1 LAALPVSFAAQS
13 DRSSESAAG
22 TLEGTP
28 MPQRTTVFV
37 SYCHR
42 NKRWLDRLKVHLK
55 PYDRRGDLDLWDD
68 TKIDPGDRWHA
79 AISDAIDRAA
89 ASVVLISA
97 DFLASD
103 FVAIHELPK
112 LLLKAERAGA
122 RILPIFVEPCELTN
136 HPELAAFQA
145 LNSPTKPLAET
156 SRVEAERVL
165 VRAVEVIGKLLAS
178 KSGGPPTPRTG
189 APPAAV
195 DSAGNIFEELQSAS
209 IALSALWVLAKAN
222 GHHTLSELE
231 DALDIRSRK
240 RAYEALNKLSMNGW
254 IEKGRVA
261 GLTKYRLTEE
271 GARQLQRLAAASDGP
286 VRRAIA
292 IR

>member
-1 LAALPVSFAAQS
+1 
-13 DRSSESAAG
+13 
-22 TLEGTP
+22 
-28 MPQRTTVFV
+28 MPARTTIFV

-68 TKIDPGDRWHA
+68 SKIDPGDRWHA

-103 FVAIHELPK
+103 FVAVHELPK
-112 LLLKAERAGA
+112 LLHRAERAGA
-122 RILPIFVEPCELTN
+122 RILPIFVEPCELTS
-136 HPELAAFQA
+136 HPELASFQA
-145 LNSPTKPLAET
+145 LNSPNKPLAEA

-178 KSGGPPTPRTG
+178 KSGVTPPHNAVAR
-189 APPAAV
+189 PAGV
-195 DSAGNIFEELQSAS
+195 DSVADIFEELQSAS
-209 IALSALWVLAKAN
+209 IALSALWVLAKAK
-222 GHHTLSELE
+222 GHYTLSELE
-231 DALDIRSRK
+231 NALDIRSRK
-240 RAYEALNKLSMNGW
+240 RAYEALNKLSTNGW
-254 IEKGRVA
+254 IEKGRMS

-292 IR
+292 VR

>member
-1 LAALPVSFAAQS
+1 MIPA
-13 DRSSESAAG
+13 
-22 TLEGTP
+22 
-28 MPQRTTVFV
+28 RTTVFV

-68 TKIDPGDRWHA
+68 SKIDPGDRWHS

-103 FVAIHELPK
+103 FVAVHELPK
-112 LLLKAERAGA
+112 LLQKAERAGA
-122 RILPIFVEPCELTN
+122 RILPIFVEPCELAS
-136 HPELAAFQA
+136 HPELASFQA
-145 LNSPTKPLAET
+145 LNSPNKPLAET

-165 VRAVEVIGKLLAS
+165 VRAVEVIGKLIAS
-178 KSGGPPTPRTG
+178 QGAAGPPQATG
-189 APPAAV
+189 GGHAG
-195 DSAGNIFEELQSAS
+195 DSVADIFEELQSAS
-209 IALSALWVLAKAN
+209 LALSALWVLAKAKA
-222 GHHTLSELE
+222 HYTLSELE
-231 DALDIRSRK
+231 NALGIRSRK
-240 RAYEALNKLSMNGW
+240 RAYEALNRLSTSGW
-254 IEKGRVA
+254 IEKGRVS

-286 VRRAIA
+286 VRRAIEF
-292 IR
+292 R